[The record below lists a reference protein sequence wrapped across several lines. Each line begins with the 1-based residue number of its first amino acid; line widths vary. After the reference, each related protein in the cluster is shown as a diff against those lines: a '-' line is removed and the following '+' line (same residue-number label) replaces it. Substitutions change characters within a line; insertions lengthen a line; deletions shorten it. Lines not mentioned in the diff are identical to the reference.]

1 MKLYGNC
8 LVLVAD
14 GTKARLFE
22 ERLRA
27 GPLVEITDRL
37 GDLAHTGP
45 VASGRSGR
53 VHDRHG
59 VGSHTTGGPSPRE
72 KQEAAFIT
80 RLAERID
87 TLLRPGDFEAV
98 VVVAPPRAL
107 GQLRQAFGP
116 ATLRRLKASDPHDRA
131 GCQPDEIR
139 AALAVLRLRPE
150 PAD

>member
-22 ERLRA
+22 ERRRA
-27 GPLVEITDRL
+27 GPLLEITSRL
-37 GDLAHTGP
+37 GDLAPSGP
-45 VASGRSGR
+45 VASGHAGR

-72 KQEAAFIT
+72 KQEAAFIS
-80 RLAERID
+80 RLAGRID
-87 TLLRPGDFEAV
+87 TIVLPGDFEELI
-98 VVVAPPRAL
+98 VVAPPRAL
-107 GQLRQAFGP
+107 GQLRQAFSP
-116 ATLRRLKASDPHDRA
+116 ATLRRLKASDPHDRV

-139 AALAVLRLRPE
+139 AAVAALRLRPD